1 MLRHNL
7 FACARDTSEGVR
19 KPHSSTAA
27 ARQGPY
33 PPLEPPEPLDESGP
47 PRRPSNPAIGT
58 VNTPVVVLSGR
69 LKAAGSG
76 ASAWGGISTPGR
88 ASQRLD
94 AHCEEDDGDDSWSSG
109 DHGETTKEAS

>member
-19 KPHSSTAA
+19 RPRFSTAA
-27 ARQGPY
+27 ARSGPY
-33 PPLEPPEPLDESGP
+33 PPLEPSGPLDERGP

-69 LKAAGSG
+69 LRAAGSG

-88 ASQRLD
+88 TSPRLE
-94 AHCEEDDGDDSWSSG
+94 AHYEEDDHDDSWGSG
-109 DHGETTKEAS
+109 D